1 MKIELE
7 YVLPADIERRSF
19 AIISQELG
27 PRTYGGPYEELI
39 LKRVIHTSADFDYS
53 ENLTFSP
60 GAVEGAMEAI
70 RQGADIV
77 TDTQMARAGINKTS
91 LARFGGQVHCFMS
104 DPDVAAEAKA
114 RGITRAAVCM
124 EKAADLRKPVV
135 LAVGNAPTA
144 LVRLYELMEE
154 GRIAPALIIG
164 VPVGF
169 VNVVASKELI
179 MTGPAPY
186 IVARGRKGG
195 SNVAAAICNAIL
207 YQMK

>member
-7 YVLPADIERRSF
+7 HVLPADIERRSF

-77 TDTQMARAGINKTS
+77 TSTRLLWPGSAARCTAS
-91 LARFGGQVHCFMS
+91 W
-104 DPDVAAEAKA
+104 P
-114 RGITRAAVCM
+114 TRM
-124 EKAADLRKPVV
+124 WPQRRRPGESP
-135 LAVGNAPTA
+135 G
-144 LVRLYELMEE
+144 RLSAWK
-154 GRIAPALIIG
+154 RRR
-164 VPVGF
+164 
-169 VNVVASKELI
+169 
-179 MTGPAPY
+179 T
-186 IVARGRKGG
+186 
-195 SNVAAAICNAIL
+195 
-207 YQMK
+207 